1 MYVHPTEFQKSN
13 VNSYNSIRW
22 SKLSMTLVLQNYMY
36 FLTFGVC
43 NMASVN
49 SPFQQGCSV
58 FDVFQPVKQISK
70 INPYIILVLIIVSIH
85 HCVSYT
91 QKINTHTQQTEQSL
105 IFFSS
110 FVEVMNSLTFF
121 LSL

>member
-1 MYVHPTEFQKSN
+1 MVKIMNDFSTA
-13 VNSYNSIRW
+13 
-22 SKLSMTLVLQNYMY
+22 KLY

-43 NMASVN
+43 NMASVT

-58 FDVFQPVKQISK
+58 FDVFQQVKQICK

-91 QKINTHTQQTEQSL
+91 QKINTRTQQTEQSQ
-105 IFFSS
+105 IYFS

-121 LSL
+121 SSL